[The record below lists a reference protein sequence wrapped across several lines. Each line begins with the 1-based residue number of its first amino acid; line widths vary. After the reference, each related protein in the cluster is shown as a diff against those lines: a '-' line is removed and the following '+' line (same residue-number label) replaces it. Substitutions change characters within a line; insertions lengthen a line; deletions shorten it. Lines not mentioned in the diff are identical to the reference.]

1 MQIKINADTRLSDIK
16 KQFSDVYPYLKIEF
30 FKRPHAKHKLSSE
43 LDRIV
48 SDKPV
53 TLLTNPG
60 TDVMID
66 INGKRTVLQ
75 VEQDFWKIF
84 GLSVQV
90 FRKAMNMWIETSFT
104 DSWTLE
110 SQNSEG
116 QMFSAA
122 DFGDTEEDE
131 QEDRKIDTK

>member
-1 MQIKINADTRLSDIK
+1 MYINISAETRLSDIK
-16 KQFSDVYPYLKIEF
+16 KQFSDIYPFLKIEF
-30 FKRPHAKHKLSSE
+30 FKKPHAKHKLSSE
-43 LDRIV
+43 ADRIIL
-48 SDKPV
+48 DKPIA
-53 TLLTNPG
+53 LLAKVNR
-60 TDVMID
+60 DVVID

-75 VEQDFWKIF
+75 VEQDFWNFF

-116 QMFSAA
+116 LMFSTNEFSGN
-122 DFGDTEEDE
+122 DEDGS
-131 QEDRKIDTK
+131 EDRKADIE

>member
-1 MQIKINADTRLSDIK
+1 MTININPDTRLSDIK

-43 LDRIV
+43 TDRII
-48 SDKPV
+48 SDKPMAS
-53 TLLTNPG
+53 LAKAG
-60 TDVMID
+60 ASAAID

-75 VEQDFWKIF
+75 VEQDFWDLF

-116 QMFSAA
+116 HMFSTKE
-122 DFGDTEEDE
+122 FGGEED
-131 QEDRKIDTK
+131 QTEDRKIDMD

>member
-1 MQIKINADTRLSDIK
+1 MYINISAETRLSDIK
-16 KQFSDVYPYLKIEF
+16 KQFSDIYPFLKIEF

-43 LDRIV
+43 ADRIIQ
-48 SDKPV
+48 DKPIASLAKV
-53 TLLTNPG
+53 NA
-60 TDVMID
+60 DIAID

-75 VEQDFWKIF
+75 VEQDFWNYF

-116 QMFSAA
+116 LMFST
-122 DFGDTEEDE
+122 DEFSGNDEEEFD
-131 QEDRKIDTK
+131 DRKTDME

>member
-1 MQIKINADTRLSDIK
+1 MYININPETRLSDIK
-16 KQFSDVYPYLKIEF
+16 KQFSEIYPFLKIEF

-43 LDRIV
+43 ADRIIQ
-48 SDKPV
+48 DKPIV
-53 TLLTNPG
+53 LLAKLN
-60 TDVMID
+60 TDVTID

-75 VEQDFWKIF
+75 VEQDFWNLF

-116 QMFSAA
+116 HIFSTNEFSGEAEDGLEDNKA
-122 DFGDTEEDE
+122 DHE
-131 QEDRKIDTK
+131 